1 MTTPTL
7 KLARDNHRPPTRKI
21 NFTIAAL
28 EKIKPPASGRAFVY
42 DTRQPGLA
50 LRISPTGHK
59 VFYLN
64 RWVGTKPVKMKL
76 GNLADLSIEQARARV
91 LEQGPTIA
99 RGDDPAAA
107 KRERRGDMTLGAMYE
122 LFKDAPS
129 KRTKQAKS
137 TSTLANYE
145 QLWKSFL
152 PTWQAKKLST
162 ITRDDVAAL
171 HKRIGKTASYQANR
185 LAALLSAMYEL
196 APKFG
201 YRGLNPA
208 RGVERFKEKSNM
220 RFVRDDELQQFLQ
233 AVRADHN
240 QIAADAILTLLFTG
254 ARRTNVLSM
263 RWKEIDFEAATWH
276 IPKAKG
282 GEPLSVALSQQA
294 LNVLAHRHKHRDA
307 TSPFVFPSKR
317 AKAGHLEGVR
327 VAIERAVK
335 RAGMAH
341 LRVHD
346 LRHTLAS
353 LLVNSGVSLPVVG
366 RQLGHRTLSTT
377 MKYAHVDLTTARAG
391 LNHAMDSVMKGGK

>member
-1 MTTPTL
+1 MANTTL
-7 KLARDNHRPPTRKI
+7 KLAHENHRSPTRKI

-28 EKIKPPASGRAFVY
+28 AMIKPPKTGRVFVY
-42 DTRQPGLA
+42 DARQPGLA
-50 LRISPTGHK
+50 LRVTPTGHK
-59 VFYLN
+59 AFYLVCWAGN
-64 RWVGTKPVKMKL
+64 RTIKMKL
-76 GNLADLSIEQARARV
+76 GNVAKLSIEQARARV

-107 KRERRGDMTLGAMYE
+107 KRERRGDMTLGQMYE

-137 TSTLANYE
+137 TTTLANYDRQWE
-145 QLWKSFL
+145 MYFQK
-152 PTWQAKKLST
+152 WQAKKLST

-171 HKRIGKTASYQANR
+171 HKRVGKTAPYQANR

-196 APKFG
+196 APRFG

-233 AVRADHN
+233 AVRADLN
-240 QIAADAILTLLFTG
+240 QTAADAILTLLFTG

-263 RWKEIDFEAATWH
+263 RWQEIDFEAATWH

-282 GEPLSVALSQQA
+282 GEPLSVAISQQA
-294 LNVLAHRHKHRDA
+294 LEVLTRRRKYSDA
-307 TSPFVFPSKR
+307 TSPYVFPSKR

-327 VAIERAVK
+327 VALERAVK
-335 RAGMAH
+335 KAGMTH
-341 LRVHD
+341 LRIHD

-353 LLVNSGVSLPVVG
+353 LLVNSGASLPVVG

-377 MKYAHVDLTTARAG
+377 MKYAHVDLATARKG
-391 LNHAMDSVMKGGK
+391 LNHAMDEAMKEVK